1 MDAANT
7 TYYNSLNNFCI
18 VGINFRKSDMNV
30 RGKFSIT
37 PDQSV
42 VLLNQAAA
50 NKVPGCLVLSTCNR
64 TEIYGL
70 SPEPKVLVEMF
81 CNNTDSTREDFLEQS
96 YTYSGIGA
104 IEHLFKV
111 ASGLDSQIIGD
122 YEILS
127 QLKHSA
133 KVAKEC
139 GSLNSFMERAINYA
153 LQVSKE
159 IKTKT
164 KLSSG
169 TVSVSYAAIEIIK
182 EKIKVFSDKKILLV
196 GTGKF
201 GNHIAQNLEDYLP
214 GAVISFANRTN
225 EKSLQLA
232 RQYGAEFISYEN
244 LPSAANEA
252 DVIIV
257 SSAAKNYTITP
268 SFFNSG
274 KPHLILDLS
283 VPQNVDPAVKNISG
297 ITLLNVDEVS
307 HILDKTIADRQAE
320 VPKALDI
327 IHETLASL
335 EDWHRQQFN
344 NPLLRIV
351 KSQLFQISEMYFS
364 ENNDDEKI
372 HKVVSAL
379 AIRLKEKD
387 NKGCQALLALNS
399 YLQMNYEKAS

>member
-1 MDAANT
+1 M
-7 TYYNSLNNFCI
+7 
-18 VGINFRKSDMNV
+18 KV
-30 RGKFSIT
+30 RNRFSIT
-37 PDQSV
+37 PDQSI

-70 SPEPKVLVEMF
+70 STDPQVLVEMF
-81 CNNTDSTREDFLEQS
+81 CDNTDSTREDFLEQS
-96 YTYSGIGA
+96 YTFSGIGA

-133 KVAKEC
+133 KIAKEC

-182 EKIKVFSDKKILLV
+182 EKIKDFTNKKVLLV

-225 EKSLQLA
+225 EKALELA
-232 RQYGAEFISYEN
+232 KQYGAEFISYEN
-244 LPSAANEA
+244 LSAAANEA
-252 DVIIV
+252 DIIIV
-257 SSAAKNYTITP
+257 SSAAKNYTILP
-268 SFFNSG
+268 SFFNTG
-274 KPHLILDLS
+274 KSHLILDLS
-283 VPQNVDPAVKNISG
+283 VPQNVDPDVKNING

-307 HILDKTIADRQAE
+307 HILDKTIANRQAE
-320 VPKALDI
+320 VPKALAI
-327 IHETLASL
+327 INETLGSL

-344 NPLLRIV
+344 NPLLRII
-351 KSQLFQISEMYFS
+351 KSQLFQISEMYFG
-364 ENNDDEKI
+364 ENHDDEKI

-379 AIRLKEKD
+379 ALRLKEKD